1 MFIGID
7 LGTSSVKM
15 ILIDHQQKIITSA
28 HSNLS
33 VQSPKDGYNEQDPKQ
48 WIKATEDCFN
58 QLSKNSFKEF
68 INTTSLGISGHMH
81 GATLIDI
88 RGEVIR
94 PCILW
99 NDTRSFKE
107 CEEFEDQDYDVRLIS
122 GNITMPGFTAPKI
135 NWLKNNEPE
144 NFKKIY
150 KVLLPKDYLRFYL
163 TGEFFS
169 DMSDASGTLWMNIK
183 DRKWSGK
190 LLSASYLEE
199 KHMPKLVEGNEET
212 GTLKTSLKKKFKFN
226 NNIIIV
232 GGAGDNAASAAGLG
246 IVEKNQSFISLGTSG
261 VFFTPTTSFLSNTDD
276 AVHSFCHCLP
286 NKWHL
291 MSVMLSASNSLDWI
305 CSITENSIEDA
316 LKNAEK
322 FFIYQKNICNAPYF
336 LPYLSGERT
345 PHNDPHVRG
354 SFHYLKTT
362 TNKISLQYAVL
373 EGISFGIL
381 DGVNSIGS
389 INKNFDDILM
399 VGGGSKSIFWLNLL
413 SSILNRKLSVCEQS
427 EFGAALGVARL
438 AMFVDKN
445 IVNKEN
451 IIKKINITKTFHAE
465 NDKIDTLQKRYE
477 VWKNIYSSNKKN
489 STNFL

>member
-1 MFIGID
+1 
-7 LGTSSVKM
+7 
-15 ILIDHQQKIITSA
+15 
-28 HSNLS
+28 
-33 VQSPKDGYNEQDPKQ
+33 
-48 WIKATEDCFN
+48 
-58 QLSKNSFKEF
+58 
-68 INTTSLGISGHMH
+68 
-81 GATLIDI
+81 
-88 RGEVIR
+88 
-94 PCILW
+94 
-99 NDTRSFKE
+99 
-107 CEEFEDQDYDVRLIS
+107 
-122 GNITMPGFTAPKI
+122 
-135 NWLKNNEPE
+135 
-144 NFKKIY
+144 
-150 KVLLPKDYLRFYL
+150 
-163 TGEFFS
+163 
-169 DMSDASGTLWMNIK
+169 
-183 DRKWSGK
+183 
-190 LLSASYLEE
+190 
-199 KHMPKLVEGNEET
+199 MPKLVEGNEET

-261 VFFTPTTSFLSNTDD
+261 VFFIPTTSFLSNTDD

-389 INKNFDDILM
+389 VNTIFDDILM
-399 VGGGSKSIFWLNLL
+399 VGGGSKSIFWLNLF
-413 SSILNRKLSVCEQS
+413 I
-427 EFGAALGVARL
+427 
-438 AMFVDKN
+438 
-445 IVNKEN
+445 
-451 IIKKINITKTFHAE
+451 
-465 NDKIDTLQKRYE
+465 
-477 VWKNIYSSNKKN
+477 
-489 STNFL
+489 